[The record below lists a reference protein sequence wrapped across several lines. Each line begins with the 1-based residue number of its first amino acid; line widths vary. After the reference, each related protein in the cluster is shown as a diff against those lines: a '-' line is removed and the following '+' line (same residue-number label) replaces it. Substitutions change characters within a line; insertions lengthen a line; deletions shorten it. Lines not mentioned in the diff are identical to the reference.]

1 MEKIGSFLQFL
12 AILEAL
18 MTFSLL
24 MLFDDTRYCF
34 SVIFLGKKLSR
45 INQSGGHSR
54 GSKGSNWTKNGVNW
68 LNTRRFN
75 LESTLNYSKDTNN
88 HLSHSSII
96 SSCGFTST
104 QSSARSQNG
113 DKNT

>member
-1 MEKIGSFLQFL
+1 MSGATLGGERGQIGSQMEKIGSFLQFL

-34 SVIFLGKKLSR
+34 SVIFLRKKLNR

-88 HLSHSSII
+88 QYRVHL
-96 SSCGFTST
+96 
-104 QSSARSQNG
+104 
-113 DKNT
+113 

>member
-1 MEKIGSFLQFL
+1 MSYVGGHNRGERGKIGPKMDKIGSFLQFL
-12 AILEAL
+12 AIFEAL

-34 SVIFLGKKLSR
+34 SVIFLRKKLSR

-88 HLSHSSII
+88 QYRVHL
-96 SSCGFTST
+96 
-104 QSSARSQNG
+104 
-113 DKNT
+113 

>member
-1 MEKIGSFLQFL
+1 MSGVTVGEEMGQIGPKMEKIGSFLQFL

-34 SVIFLGKKLSR
+34 SVIFSRKKLNR

-88 HLSHSSII
+88 QYRVHL
-96 SSCGFTST
+96 
-104 QSSARSQNG
+104 
-113 DKNT
+113 